1 MTSART
7 KTIGEDKCQDHQ
19 FQMLR
24 VMQVLLTNTS
34 QILKIAFSQ
43 WRSTTHLPHDPAD
56 PNLDISGH
64 LPNHTNDRQSALP
77 VTCIETHGAGVLGH
91 SLRVSG
97 LDLPDEDD
105 GSRVDDFNCDDKV
118 VHHNNKMDEPKH
130 ENSTEHSDGQN
141 PTAELCLPTMTH
153 PTKPTSYQHGHFLNG
168 QQDKRCHTD
177 LLSWRR
183 IHSLSYI
190 TPEYGALNYLTTRK
204 TTPLLP
210 PWTANGT
217 DIPCTLESS
226 PRSVMFIEKMD
237 RDRTGLV
244 PSSNWPIGLNS
255 MDVCKDEK
263 RVNVRVV
270 EDLPTNIPHDPPDPN
285 PDISDRQSALPVTCT
300 ETGMLNTVSRSPPS
314 SMMFAVNHSFLDTT
328 DLIPYRNW
336 LTEVDSLELCKD
348 QHNEHKD
355 NNMNDPWWP
364 HPTHHHSY
372 PSCHGLHPTTVYKI
386 PRG

>member
-1 MTSART
+1 MNA
-7 KTIGEDKCQDHQ
+7 K
-19 FQMLR
+19 
-24 VMQVLLTNTS
+24 
-34 QILKIAFSQ
+34 QIQQQHFPLPPSPL
-43 WRSTTHLPHDPAD
+43 HLVSHDYHGQRHD
-56 PNLDISGH
+56 TDSSHHDQRLD
-64 LPNHTNDRQSALP
+64 TD
-77 VTCIETHGAGVLGH
+77 GAGVLGD

-217 DIPCTLESS
+217 DIPCSPESS
-226 PRSVMFIEKMD
+226 PRSVMFVEKMD

-244 PSSNWPIGLNS
+244 PSSNWLIGLNS
-255 MDVCKDEK
+255 EK
-263 RVNVRVV
+263 RVNFTTLR
-270 EDLPTNIPHDPPDPN
+270 DLHRDHL
-285 PDISDRQSALPVTCT
+285 A
-300 ETGMLNTVSRSPPS
+300 
-314 SMMFAVNHSFLDTT
+314 
-328 DLIPYRNW
+328 
-336 LTEVDSLELCKD
+336 
-348 QHNEHKD
+348 
-355 NNMNDPWWP
+355 
-364 HPTHHHSY
+364 HHG
-372 PSCHGLHPTTVYKI
+372 P
-386 PRG
+386 